1 MTDALVPPA
10 PSPLAQ
16 RLKPWRVGLA
26 SLALLALIALISP
39 SQAVETTG
47 FALAA
52 LLGVLPFL
60 LASAA
65 IAAYAI
71 ASGAD
76 AVIARAFTGS
86 TARMILLAALIG
98 ALSPFCSCGVIPII
112 AALLAMGVPLAPVM
126 AFWLA
131 SPIMDPEMF
140 VLTWGILGLDFALA
154 KMAAAIGLGLFGG
167 SVTHAI
173 GGWLG
178 GQTLREGASSCSC
191 SARSKVRGTKAIA
204 WAVWQD
210 PVRRQTFGAELF
222 RTARFLVQWLVLAFL
237 LESLMLAW
245 IPAETI
251 ATSLGG
257 SGLGPIM
264 LATLVG
270 VPAYLNGY
278 AALPLVSGLM
288 TQGLEPGAALA
299 FLIAGGVTSI
309 PAAIA
314 VWALVRPRV
323 FALYLGL
330 SLTGA
335 FLAGFAFSLI

>member
-1 MTDALVPPA
+1 MDILAPPS
-10 PSPLAQ
+10 PSPLML
-16 RLKPWRVGLA
+16 RLKPWRVGLV
-26 SLALLALIALISP
+26 SLALLALVALVSP
-39 SQAVETTG
+39 TQGVETARFTVD
-47 FALAA
+47 ALV
-52 LLGVLPFL
+52 GVLPFL
-60 LASAA
+60 LGSAA
-65 IAAYAI
+65 LAAYAI

-86 TARMILLAALIG
+86 PARMIVLAALIG

-154 KMAAAIGLGLFGG
+154 KTAAAIGLGLLGG
-167 SVTHAI
+167 TVTQAL

-178 GQTLREGASSCSC
+178 AQTLREGATSCSC
-191 SARSKVRGTKAIA
+191 SAKAKARGTKAIA

-210 PVRRQTFGAELF
+210 PTRRQTFGTELI
-222 RTARFLVQWLVLAFL
+222 RTARFLVQWLVLAFI
-237 LESLMLAW
+237 LESLMLAF

-251 ATSLGG
+251 ATHLGG
-257 SGLGPIM
+257 SGLGPIG

-288 TQGLEPGAALA
+288 EQGLQPGAAMA

-309 PAAIA
+309 PAAMA

-335 FLAGFAFSLI
+335 FLAGLAFSLV

>member
-1 MTDALVPPA
+1 MSDTLAPPA
-10 PSPLAQ
+10 PSPLAL

-26 SLALLALIALISP
+26 SLALLAVVALVSP
-39 SQAVETTG
+39 AQGIETARFT
-47 FALAA
+47 LAA
-52 LLGVLPFL
+52 LTSILPFL

-65 IAAYAI
+65 LAAYAI

-86 TARMILLAALIG
+86 PARMILLAALIG

-154 KMAAAIGLGLFGG
+154 KTAAAIGLGLLGG
-167 SVTHAI
+167 SVTYAF

-178 GQTLREGASSCSC
+178 DQILRDGATSCSC
-191 SARSKVRGTKAIA
+191 SARAKARGTKPIA

-210 PVRRQTFGAELF
+210 PARRQTFGTELF

-237 LESLMLAW
+237 LESLMLSLV
-245 IPAETI
+245 PAETI
-251 ATSLGG
+251 ATHLGG
-257 SGLGPIM
+257 SGLGPIV

-288 TQGLEPGAALA
+288 TQGLEPGAAMA
-299 FLIAGGVTSI
+299 FLVAGGVTSI
-309 PAAIA
+309 PAAMA

-335 FLAGFAFSLI
+335 FLSGLAFSLT